1 MLHAGP
7 PPSQLPHPGY
17 GPRPMP
23 PPSPNFPPRYN
34 NHISSIST
42 AAPPPNPIHDA
53 RIAQTAQTRPGSS
66 MSIMSMLGSEPE
78 RLPQQSQSRQQM
90 FNRHPSNSVTSMSL
104 GAVMSP
110 PQNPVKTH
118 STDYTY
124 KPRSQTPDRMGYTGQ
139 HSGGTRPYRSSSG
152 TIMQR
157 PSPFDETNGSQST
170 RPPFSRL
177 NETLPPAPDPRFMD
191 RKPAS
196 AEQSR
201 RSSIN
206 AILGPQD
213 AAPQPV
219 QQIARPASSMPIDR
233 YGRVEPDRPD
243 AAGNGLYHI
252 HSTTNGQL
260 PGMQA
265 TTNPLHQNGK
275 MNPYDIRPPGFG
287 ASAVHPVSAPKP
299 MDGPTSYSNRGQ
311 MQPNSPETQRRTLF
325 ANITG
330 NNGNTQHGPQNQYT
344 QEQPSVGSQIMSR
357 QDSSRSQNDP
367 FSDRSKRR
375 FSPFA
380 SVATSQPFSNTSA
393 PPEDHNRKGSDESS
407 QHRTILGLAADSK
420 RGRYSPL
427 PQAVHGAQA
436 QTPTPDAGI
445 KDEHGRVFSGLG
457 SGIMSNSSTV
467 AVGPPGLSASPFK
480 RDEGVARLSEDNLMK
495 ISRSTPGVSKRPRK
509 MKDEN
514 DDNDDPKRATT
525 NGRGKRSKYSHYN
538 LNGEELTNALAY
550 PRKNTPSALDFG
562 LRAATPT
569 TYGSLTRNAAPISV
583 PAPLPPPV
591 VFKPRTTIKINSI
604 IRDAARKPR
613 KHLGFFLYTPTITPL
628 QNANAIAPKREVQIE
643 PNIHQAFDV
652 PEHTNCTYTIR
663 VSRTWLRKAEREAIC
678 STRALWGSG
687 IYTDDTD
694 PVAAAIHSGFIKGS
708 FPDHVDSELLE
719 KVYST
724 QNPKVDGGSENL
736 PESPVEPPV
745 GKDCQIT
752 LVVLPPLNTYS
763 SSVRYGIRSR
773 RWPEEKGEASHD
785 GVSFMVLSTK
795 WVNEGSQRGKCR
807 RGEVLKRKKQVS

>member
-23 PPSPNFPPRYN
+23 PPSPSFPPRYI
-34 NHISSIST
+34 NHISSVPTTIPT
-42 AAPPPNPIHDA
+42 ANQIHDA
-53 RIAQTAQTRPGSS
+53 RIAQSAQTRPGSS

-78 RLPQQSQSRQQM
+78 RLPQQNVSRPQIY
-90 FNRHPSNSVTSMSL
+90 NHHPSNSVTSMSL

-110 PQNPVKTH
+110 PQHPVKTNP
-118 STDYTY
+118 TDYTY
-124 KPRSQTPDRMGYTGQ
+124 KPRSQTPDRMGYAGQ
-139 HSGGTRPYRSSSG
+139 YSAGTRPYRSSSG
-152 TIMQR
+152 TMMQR

-177 NETLPPAPDPRFMD
+177 NEVPPPQPDPRFMD

-213 AAPQPV
+213 AAPQAV
-219 QQIARPASSMPIDR
+219 QQSSKPASSMLYER

-243 AAGNGLYHI
+243 LAGNGLYPV
-252 HSTTNGQL
+252 HSTTDGQL
-260 PGMQA
+260 PALQA
-265 TTNPLHQNGK
+265 TTNPLHQNG
-275 MNPYDIRPPGFG
+275 NLNLYDIRPPGFG
-287 ASAVHPVSAPKP
+287 ASAVQATPAPKP
-299 MDGPTSYSNRGQ
+299 VDGPTSYSNRAP
-311 MQPNSPETQRRTLF
+311 MQPDSPETRRRMLF
-325 ANITG
+325 SNVTS
-330 NNGNTQHGPQNQYT
+330 NNGNMQHGQQIPYT
-344 QEQPSVGSQIMSR
+344 QEQPSMGSQIMSR

-367 FSDRSKRR
+367 FGDRSRRR

-380 SVATSQPFSNTSA
+380 SGATSQPFTNTSA
-393 PPEDHNRKGSDESS
+393 PPEDRNRKGSDESS
-407 QHRTILGLAADSK
+407 QHRAILGLAAESK

-495 ISRSTPGVSKRPRK
+495 ISRGTPGVTKRPRK

-514 DDNDDPKRATT
+514 DDHDGAKRVTT

-550 PRKNTPSALDFG
+550 PRKNTPLDFG
-562 LRAATPT
+562 RRAATPT
-569 TYGSLTRNAAPISV
+569 TYSSLSRNAAPNSV

-591 VFKPRTTIKINSI
+591 VFKPRTTIKINSV

-613 KHLGFFLYTPTITPL
+613 KHLGFFLYTPTIRPL
-628 QNANAIAPKREVQIE
+628 QDTNAIAPKREVQIE
-643 PNIHQAFDV
+643 PNIHQAFDI
-652 PEHTNCTYTIR
+652 PEQTNCTYTIR

-687 IYTDDTD
+687 IYSDDTD

-724 QNPKVDGGSENL
+724 QNPKIDGGSEHL
-736 PESPVEPPV
+736 PKSPVEPPV

-752 LVVLPPLNTYS
+752 LVVLPPLDTYS

-773 RWPEEKGEASHD
+773 PWPEEKGEASHD
-785 GVSFMVLSTK
+785 GISFMVLSTK

-807 RGEVLKRKKQVS
+807 RGEGLKRTKQVS

>member
-1 MLHAGP
+1 MLYTGP
-7 PPSQLPHPGY
+7 SLSQIPHPGY

-34 NHISSIST
+34 THISTPTS
-42 AAPPPNPIHDA
+42 APHPNPVHDA
-53 RIAQTAQTRPGSS
+53 RVTQAAQHRPGSS

-78 RLPQQSQSRQQM
+78 RPPQQSQPRQHT
-90 FNRHPSNSVTSMSL
+90 FSHHPANSATSMSL

-110 PQNPVKTH
+110 PQNSSKINP
-118 STDYTY
+118 TDYTY
-124 KPRSQTPDRMGYTGQ
+124 KPRSQTPDRMGYPAQ
-139 HSGGTRPYRSSSG
+139 YSGGTRPYRSSSG
-152 TIMQR
+152 TMMQR
-157 PSPFDETNGSQST
+157 PSPLEDTNGSQST
-170 RPPFSRL
+170 RPSFSRL
-177 NETLPPAPDPRFMD
+177 DERLPTAPDPRFME

-213 AAPQPV
+213 TALQSIQQTSRPPSNQPFERYV
-219 QQIARPASSMPIDR
+219 RADPGMP
-233 YGRVEPDRPD
+233 ET
-243 AAGNGLYHI
+243 AGNNPYSA
-252 HSTTNGQL
+252 HSNTNGQL
-260 PGMQA
+260 AGMQPTA
-265 TTNPLHQNGK
+265 NPLQQNG
-275 MNPYDIRPPGFG
+275 NLNSYDIRPPGIG
-287 ASAVHPVSAPKP
+287 ASGVQLTSGPKP
-299 MDGPTSYSNRGQ
+299 IDGPTSYSNRAQ
-311 MQPNSPETQRRTLF
+311 LQPDSPETRRRMLF
-325 ANITG
+325 ANAAG
-330 NNGNTQHGPQNQYT
+330 NNGVAQHAQQNPFA
-344 QEQPSVGSQIMSR
+344 QEQPSMGSQIMSR

-367 FSDRSKRR
+367 FGDRSKRH

-380 SVATSQPFSNTSA
+380 SGGTSQPFSNTSA
-393 PPEDHNRKGSDESS
+393 PPDDRNRKGSDESS
-407 QHRTILGLAADSK
+407 QHRAILGLAADAK

-467 AVGPPGLSASPFK
+467 AFGPPGLSASPFK
-480 RDEGVARLSEDNLMK
+480 RDEGVAKLSEDNLMK
-495 ISRSTPGVSKRPRK
+495 ISSSTSGVSKRPRK

-514 DDNDDPKRATT
+514 DDNEDPKRVTT

-538 LNGEELTNALAY
+538 LNGEELTNALAH
-550 PRKNTPSALDFG
+550 PRKNTPSALDFVRG
-562 LRAATPT
+562 AGTPT
-569 TYGSLTRNAAPISV
+569 MYGTLNRKVPPSSV
-583 PAPLPPPV
+583 PVQLPPPA

-628 QNANAIAPKREVQIE
+628 QNPNAIAPRRGVQIE
-643 PNIHQAFDV
+643 PNILPVFDV

-678 STRALWGSG
+678 STRAIWGSG

-694 PVAAAIHSGFIKGS
+694 PIAAAIHSGFIKGS

-724 QNPKVDGGSENL
+724 QNPRIDGVSENL

-752 LVVLPPLNTYS
+752 LVVLPQLDTYS

-773 RWPEEKGEASHD
+773 RWPEDKGEASHD

-807 RGEVLKRKKQVS
+807 RGEVLKQRKQVS

>member
-1 MLHAGP
+1 
-7 PPSQLPHPGY
+7 
-17 GPRPMP
+17 
-23 PPSPNFPPRYN
+23 
-34 NHISSIST
+34 
-42 AAPPPNPIHDA
+42 
-53 RIAQTAQTRPGSS
+53 
-66 MSIMSMLGSEPE
+66 MSIMSMLGSEPD
-78 RLPQQSQSRQQM
+78 RPQQQSQSRQQTL
-90 FNRHPSNSVTSMSL
+90 NHHLSTSATSMSL

-110 PQNPVKTH
+110 PQNPVKTN

-124 KPRSQTPDRMGYTGQ
+124 KPRSQTPDRMGYPGQ
-139 HSGGTRPYRSSSG
+139 YGGGTRPYRSSSG
-152 TIMQR
+152 TMMQR
-157 PSPFDETNGSQST
+157 PSPFDGTNGSQSA

-177 NETLPPAPDPRFMD
+177 NETMPPAPDARFMD

-201 RSSIN
+201 RSSIS

-213 AAPQPV
+213 ATLQPV
-219 QQIARPASSMPIDR
+219 QQTSRPASGIAFDR
-233 YGRVEPDRPD
+233 YGRVEPDRPN
-243 AAGNGLYHI
+243 AAGNGLYFT
-252 HSTTNGQL
+252 HSTTKEQL
-260 PGMQA
+260 PGAQA
-265 TTNPLHQNGK
+265 ATNPLQQNG
-275 MNPYDIRPPGFG
+275 NLNSYDTRPPGFG
-287 ASAVHPVSAPKP
+287 ALPVQATSAPKL
-299 MDGPTSYSNRGQ
+299 MDGPVSYSNPGQ
-311 MQPNSPETQRRTLF
+311 MQPNSPESRRRMLF
-325 ANITG
+325 ANMTA
-330 NNGNTQHGPQNQYT
+330 NNGNTQHGQQNQYT
-344 QEQPSVGSQIMSR
+344 QEQPSMGSQIMSR

-367 FSDRSKRR
+367 FGDRSKRR

-380 SVATSQPFSNTSA
+380 SGATSQPFSNTSA
-393 PPEDHNRKGSDESS
+393 PPEDRNRKGSDESS
-407 QHRTILGLAADSK
+407 QHRAVLGLAAESK

-467 AVGPPGLSASPFK
+467 ATGPPGLSASPFK

-514 DDNDDPKRATT
+514 DDNEDARRVTT

-550 PRKNTPSALDFG
+550 PRKNTPSTLDFG
-562 LRAATPT
+562 RRDATPT
-569 TYGSLTRNAAPISV
+569 AYGSHIRNAAPSSV

-628 QNANAIAPKREVQIE
+628 QNANGVAPKREVQIE
-643 PNIHQAFDV
+643 PNIHPTFDV

-678 STRALWGSG
+678 ATRALWGTG

-708 FPDHVDSELLE
+708 YPDYVDSELLE

-724 QNPKVDGGSENL
+724 QNPKIDGGSEHL
-736 PESPVEPPV
+736 PDSPIEPPV

-752 LVVLPPLNTYS
+752 LVVLPPLDTYS

-773 RWPEEKGEASHD
+773 RWPEEKGEAPHD
-785 GVSFMVLSTK
+785 GLSFMVLSTK

-807 RGEVLKRKKQVS
+807 RGEVLKRRRQVL